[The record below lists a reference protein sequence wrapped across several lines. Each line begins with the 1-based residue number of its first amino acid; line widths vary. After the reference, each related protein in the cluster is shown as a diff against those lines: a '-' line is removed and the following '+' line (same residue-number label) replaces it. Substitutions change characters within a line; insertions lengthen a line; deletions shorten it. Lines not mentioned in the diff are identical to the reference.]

1 MISHGFCSQFVWLDH
16 RFGTFSIFLPS
27 LQTTIMKGMATSL
40 VSSLSFLLTILVQ
53 PFDCNAYSLRQ
64 VENLQDVQLPLKDLR
79 NCNTSAKLHSN
90 VQDALLLHDFANFHD
105 MFDSTY
111 KERLAPGTLIV
122 NDLQMFS
129 PTFHNSDFIFWGIG
143 PGLVEMSLYEI
154 QNITIGEDSLAHETF
169 SDIFEGNFR
178 NEGNIGYT
186 WRFRNPFRQAHMVGN
201 LENDIVLDDGGD
213 YIAFIGNSVG
223 LYQHILID
231 HLGYIAFLKKSMP
244 ARSKLVLPDVGGLL
258 FEMIEMIDPEFIKR
272 IIFLECEKQ
281 GACNTKSKNQK

>member
-1 MISHGFCSQFVWLDH
+1 
-16 RFGTFSIFLPS
+16 
-27 LQTTIMKGMATSL
+27 
-40 VSSLSFLLTILVQ
+40 
-53 PFDCNAYSLRQ
+53 
-64 VENLQDVQLPLKDLR
+64 
-79 NCNTSAKLHSN
+79 
-90 VQDALLLHDFANFHD
+90 
-105 MFDSTY
+105 
-111 KERLAPGTLIV
+111 
-122 NDLQMFS
+122 
-129 PTFHNSDFIFWGIG
+129 
-143 PGLVEMSLYEI
+143 
-154 QNITIGEDSLAHETF
+154 
-169 SDIFEGNFR
+169 
-178 NEGNIGYT
+178 
-186 WRFRNPFRQAHMVGN
+186 MVGN